1 MRALDEYWQI
11 RRPGR
16 PRLARWWR
24 RRAFVRQLRMDR
36 ITVDELRGLIDQGQ
50 ELVILDV
57 RPKEAR
63 MQDGI
68 IPGAVPAHPFLF
80 LP

>member
-1 MRALDEYWQI
+1 
-11 RRPGR
+11 
-16 PRLARWWR
+16 
-24 RRAFVRQLRMDR
+24 MDR